1 MYVRVCIGLTEV
13 INHVAGRLVTVCL
26 ARDISDVKSL
36 LRADARPFIAA
47 HLRDLF
53 GERPARFYGIALQL
67 AQLFNPRRCSGL
79 PGCPSRAL
87 PDAVNVWRT
96 CHLGPECIMLDPR

>member
-1 MYVRVCIGLTEV
+1 MA
-13 INHVAGRLVTVCL
+13 HDAAGRLVTVCL
-26 ARDISDVKSL
+26 AKDIQNVKSL

-53 GERPARFYGIALQL
+53 GERPARFHGIALQL

-79 PGCPSRAL
+79 PGCPPCVA
-87 PDAVNVWRT
+87 PDA
-96 CHLGPECIMLDPR
+96 L